1 MGSRLRQANR
11 CLLSLCRETVLTT
24 SLIKLLTAI
33 VLPIAVFFIGGYLML
48 NLTGRDAFPQTSA
61 PESVPLH
68 FRIGSYT
75 AEQVQAYWN
84 WLGPEGRGAELR
96 FLEVDLLFPVI
107 YGGAI
112 LLALF
117 IIRSGLARPLKPQW
131 LVVPVGI
138 TMAADWVENLVHW
151 QQLRRFL
158 KDEPVQAAW
167 LQFASLA
174 TSTKIVFFTLSALL
188 LVIMTL
194 WRIIHLLKSK

>member
-1 MGSRLRQANR
+1 M
-11 CLLSLCRETVLTT
+11 TT